1 MNEEDYPQ
9 IYTESFRPGG
19 ETCQKGMRTIICVN
33 RRESAVKLLECDS
46 SGRSVEDLIG
56 KNLI

>member
-19 ETCQKGMRTIICVN
+19 ETCPKGMRPIICVN
-33 RRESAVKLLECDS
+33 RRESAVKTLCELGVLVRYALLKSFC
-46 SGRSVEDLIG
+46 
-56 KNLI
+56 